1 MRGELLLHCCC
12 APDGTVPQEILA
24 REGWEVTL
32 HFFGGNIHPR
42 EEYLRRAE
50 AVLALGRARG
60 VPVVLDPYEPEA
72 WFVAVA
78 PWAGE
83 PEGGRRCLRCFALQL
98 AAAGAAAAR
107 RGCGALCTSLT
118 ISPHKDPQVINAL
131 ISGQVQLAL
140 LPPAMAAAQARGG
153 KLRVIGLTSASR
165 STLVPEYPS
174 LAEAGVKDFNLE
186 IWNAVAAP
194 KSMPPQVVAR
204 LSELL
209 AEIARRP
216 EIREKL
222 FQQGWQVTGTTAE
235 GLARRV
241 QSDAQLLGDVGGVLG
256 GKPREHL
263 ARALAVH
270 AVAEEA
276 APGDDLARALDVG
289 GGDFSGGEDEQGG
302 EGLGECFHGA
312 LESGLSEFLG
322 EHVAP
327 SVGVAGGPCPRKRG
341 RGHDAARR
349 LIRTLGLAPCGGRG

>member
-1 MRGELLLHCCC
+1 MPAFPSRRGALAYGAGTLLAAALPLAH
-12 APDGTVPQEILA
+12 AASTSTQAIWPSSTLKLIVGFPGGSSPDLVARTLA
-24 REGWEVTL
+24 EPLAQALGQSVVVENRVGA
-32 HFFGGNIHPR
+32 GGNIAASAVAHATDGHTLGVMINGNMTIAKLIQPR
-42 EEYLRRAE
+42 LNYDPLKDFAPISLIGTAPLTLAAPANAPGANAQEFFAE
-50 AVLALGRARG
+50 ARKAGDTWNYATPG
-60 VPVVLDPYEPEA
+60 VGTVAHIGMELLKGKTGIQPVHVPY
-72 WFVAVA
+72 
-78 PWAGE
+78 AGN
-83 PEGGRRCLRCFALQL
+83 
-98 AAAGAAAAR
+98 
-107 RGCGALCTSLT
+107 
-118 ISPHKDPQVINAL
+118 PQVINAL

-241 QSDAQLLGDVGGVLG
+241 QSDAQLLGDV
-256 GKPREHL
+256 
-263 ARALAVH
+263 
-270 AVAEEA
+270 
-276 APGDDLARALDVG
+276 
-289 GGDFSGGEDEQGG
+289 
-302 EGLGECFHGA
+302 
-312 LESGLSEFLG
+312 
-322 EHVAP
+322 
-327 SVGVAGGPCPRKRG
+327 
-341 RGHDAARR
+341 
-349 LIRTLGLAPCGGRG
+349 IRTRHITAQ